1 MLGGKKIGAGRKCRF
16 NQSTKVIRV
25 PETMVNNV
33 YSFIENQQEMSLPL
47 YSCSVQAGFL
57 SPADDYIDSK
67 LNLNDHLIKRPASTF
82 FIRVSGRSM
91 EGCGIWD
98 GDILIVNRSLKA
110 KHNKIVVAVLDNELT
125 IKRYMIKDG
134 KILLVPENPDFDS
147 IEINEASNVNIWG
160 VVTCVIHQ
168 FN

>member
-1 MLGGKKIGAGRKCRF
+1 MLGGKRKGAGRKHRF
-16 NQSTKVIRV
+16 GQITKVIRV
-25 PETMVNNV
+25 PETMVNNI
-33 YSFIENQQEMSLPL
+33 YSFIENEQDMSLPL
-47 YSCSVQAGFL
+47 YACSVQAGFP

-98 GDILIVNRSLKA
+98 GDLLIVDRSISA

-125 IKRYMIKDG
+125 VLSFISHNGPVKW
-134 KILLVPENPDFDS
+134 N
-147 IEINEASNVNIWG
+147 
-160 VVTCVIHQ
+160 
-168 FN
+168 